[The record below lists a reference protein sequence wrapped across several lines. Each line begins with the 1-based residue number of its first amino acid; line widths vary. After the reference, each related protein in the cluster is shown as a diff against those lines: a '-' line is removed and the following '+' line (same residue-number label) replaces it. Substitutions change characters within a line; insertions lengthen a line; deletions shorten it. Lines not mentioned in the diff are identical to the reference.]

1 MVIVMETHTTN
12 ISELPI
18 DHIPQSQEL
27 PERNPTTSHALDPN
41 VYEQRPRVAFHPQV
55 QVRNIEPVGM
65 FKDIHK
71 MILLS
76 TLFFILFN
84 EPFVRS
90 YIMNILVVIFGSS
103 LKNSTGTTNKMGNIA
118 YGLFFGL
125 ILYVT
130 TTMIDISAL
139 NI

>member
-1 MVIVMETHTTN
+1 METHTTN

-27 PERNPTTSHALDPN
+27 PERNPTTTHALDST
-41 VYEQRPRVAFHPQV
+41 VYEPRPRVSFHPQV
-55 QVRNIEPVGM
+55 HVRNIDSPGL
-65 FKDIHK
+65 FKDTHK

-103 LKNSTGTTNKMGNIA
+103 LKHSNGTTNKLGNVA

-125 ILYVT
+125 VLYIIT
-130 TTMIDISAL
+130 TWMDISTL
-139 NI
+139 NV